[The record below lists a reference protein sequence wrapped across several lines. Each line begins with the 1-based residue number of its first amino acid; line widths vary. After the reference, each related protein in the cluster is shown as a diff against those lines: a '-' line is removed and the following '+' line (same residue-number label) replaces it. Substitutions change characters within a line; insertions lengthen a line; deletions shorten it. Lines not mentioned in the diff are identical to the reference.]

1 MLTYKGKT
9 YPFKIEGLSVGEV
22 GVTKA
27 EATGNVFTL
36 KNLEDFNGIYRAA
49 GVGGTAVKGGGATAL
64 QNEKGVVI
72 ELKSATKG
80 ASLKLAL
87 EGLKLALEK

>member
-1 MLTYKGKT
+1 MST
-9 YPFKIEGLSVGEV
+9 PWCIEV
-22 GVTKA
+22 
-27 EATGNVFTL
+27 
-36 KNLEDFNGIYRAA
+36 R
-49 GVGGTAVKGGGATAL
+49 GATAL